1 MVCQSSQSS
10 VAVMSGCVVV
20 SVLFRFLFFLVFF
33 FFLLLILLVYVE
45 SQVKKLY
52 WFLEKSKN

>member
-33 FFLLLILLVYVE
+33 FFTADPLGICVE

>member
-33 FFLLLILLVYVE
+33 FLLLILLVYVE

>member
-33 FFLLLILLVYVE
+33 FFFTADPLGICR
-45 SQVKKLY
+45 KPG
-52 WFLEKSKN
+52 